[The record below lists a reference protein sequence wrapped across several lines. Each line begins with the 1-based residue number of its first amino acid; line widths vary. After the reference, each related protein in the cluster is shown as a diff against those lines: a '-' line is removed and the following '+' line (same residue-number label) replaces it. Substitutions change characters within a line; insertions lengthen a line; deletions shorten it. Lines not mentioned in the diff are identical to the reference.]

1 MRAPAGHDGA
11 ADDAADDDDYD
22 DGWGGWLPDPWTR
35 TRAHTK
41 KTQTLYRKRGVA
53 QWSLVIAHWS
63 SVVAHWS

>member
-41 KTQTLYRKRGVA
+41 KTQTLYRKRGVN
-53 QWSLVIAHWS
+53 HWS
-63 SVVAHWS
+63 